1 MLSTPDAWLL
11 WFSGV
16 GIIGGGQM
24 VLTNLP
30 QIIAAMSAPTSLVPT
45 LTTIFGVG
53 NMLGRLTC
61 MPKPEPVPR

>member
-1 MLSTPDAWLL
+1 
-11 WFSGV
+11 
-16 GIIGGGQM
+16 M

-30 QIIAAMSAPTSLVPT
+30 RISVIGLVPT
-45 LTTIFGVG
+45 LPTIFGVG